1 VLLNLVLNAI
11 QSVAPLSADRRVVE
25 LAAAGNADET
35 ILTVSDRGD
44 GIPDAELGRVREAFY
59 TSRRGG
65 TGLGLAIA
73 DRFATSHGG
82 RLDLENLEPM
92 GFAARIVLPVG
103 GGAGKMSE

>member
-1 VLLNLVLNAI
+1 M
-11 QSVAPLSADRRVVE
+11 VE
-25 LAAAGNADET
+25 LAAAREAEE
-35 ILTVSDRGD
+35 IALTVSDRGD

-73 DRFATSHGG
+73 DRFAASHGG
-82 RLDLENLEPM
+82 RLELENLEPV
-92 GFAARIVLPVG
+92 GFAARIVLPVA